1 VEEDAQ
7 RVSRQRE
14 FAEASCQSLEAL
26 GAENGGRF
34 QRLLKWIYESRAR
47 IDDQMQEQEESL
59 ATSKQLNKQLKV
71 KKEQYEAQ
79 QRQLE
84 REVEQVQKQ

>member
-1 VEEDAQ
+1 
-7 RVSRQRE
+7 
-14 FAEASCQSLEAL
+14 
-26 GAENGGRF
+26 
-34 QRLLKWIYESRAR
+34 
-47 IDDQMQEQEESL
+47 MQEQEESL